1 MSENTIIIN
10 TNSENTIIIGNLQ
23 NEFIKSK
30 FNNFIRMIDIKN
42 DLVLIEVKKGLLPSN
57 DPYFF
62 SKCTKDTKLV
72 MINHI
77 HTREELADL
86 INTVLKPILVNIKHQ
101 TPFELETVIFL
112 NTQHLG
118 Q

>member
-1 MSENTIIIN
+1 M
-10 TNSENTIIIGNLQ
+10 SENTIIIGNLQ

-30 FNNFIRMIDIKN
+30 FKNFIRMIDTKN

-72 MINHI
+72 MISHI
-77 HTREELADL
+77 HTRNELLDL
-86 INTVLKPILVNIKHQ
+86 IKKVSIPILVNIKNQ
-101 TPFELETVIFL
+101 TPFEFKTVIFL